1 MLRRESVRVHVSL
14 GEAAPQATTIPS
26 RWIPSRRL
34 PSLRLLLRP
43 RLCRWGLRR
52 LSTGVPVL
60 RLSLRR
66 VPDLR
71 GPGLPGPRLRTG
83 AGLPAADA
91 TLRGALKPNPSL
103 LHRRLLLLA
112 RRWSDGRLLLGMG
125 AGCAGSAP
133 GALSTAEPLGGTM
146 GAAT

>member
-1 MLRRESVRVHVSL
+1 VAATVGSVAGSAVDSITVDSI
-14 GEAAPQATTIPS
+14 TTASIAS
-26 RWIPSRRL
+26 A
-34 PSLRLLLRP
+34 
-43 RLCRWGLRR
+43 
-52 LSTGVPVL
+52 
-60 RLSLRR
+60 
-66 VPDLR
+66 LR

-91 TLRGALKPNPSL
+91 TLRGALNPNPSL

-133 GALSTAEPLGGTM
+133 GALSTAGPLGGTM